1 MDTLSSFIKEEQ
13 LLHHHHHHQQQQQQQ
28 QHSGMLPHLGS
39 SSKSSII
46 EHVYK
51 KHTCLFLGHHHQQY
65 RMNHMDHSGSLSPP
79 DHHLLQS
86 SIHEMPVNGRK
97 RRSDNSLDSDSCGSD
112 HSGGSSINHH
122 GQEQQQQQR
131 ISHKQRKLNNHHQRN
146 SRPMEEQ
153 DMINNCP
160 LDQHQDVQ
168 TQRVLANVRERQRTQ
183 NLNEAFAALR
193 KIIPTLP
200 SDKLSKIQTLKLA
213 ARYIDFLYQ
222 VNIYLFIIMI
232 LYKYSRVVNR
242 LVLLSAVNK
251 KCFFAPKVL
260 RTDDESST
268 GSESTAMMEN
278 YPSPSS
284 DGSSLDMMMMS
295 NNNNINS
302 NNNNQGMMSGN
313 RQQQS
318 NGPSHHNGSGSSAF
332 LANECL
338 SYAFSVWRMEGAWNS
353 SQADLSSP

>member
-1 MDTLSSFIKEEQ
+1 MLSRRATKKTRPRRRRRRGGKGRDLHAASSLPLLPDFYVYLLNKKEKAPPSLFYFSSSVLFSGCFIGPSPLHTLDWHGRVLCINGQHLRLIILNVFQSVDVQQPYKKHHRSLIQSKMDTLSSFIKEEQ
-13 LLHHHHHHQQQQQQQ
+13 LLHHHHHHQQQQQ
-28 QHSGMLPHLGS
+28 HSGMLPHLGS
-39 SSKSSII
+39 SSESSII
-46 EHVYK
+46 ESMYV

-122 GQEQQQQQR
+122 GQEQQHQQR
-131 ISHKQRKLNNHHQRN
+131 SSHKQRKLNHHHQRN
-146 SRPMEEQ
+146 SRPSEEQ
-153 DMINNCP
+153 DMINTYP

-222 VNIYLFIIMI
+222 VSIYLFF
-232 LYKYSRVVNR
+232 
-242 LVLLSAVNK
+242 LVIYISIGKLST
-251 KCFFAPKVL
+251 F
-260 RTDDESST
+260 
-268 GSESTAMMEN
+268 
-278 YPSPSS
+278 
-284 DGSSLDMMMMS
+284 
-295 NNNNINS
+295 
-302 NNNNQGMMSGN
+302 
-313 RQQQS
+313 
-318 NGPSHHNGSGSSAF
+318 GPGTVS
-332 LANECL
+332 
-338 SYAFSVWRMEGAWNS
+338 
-353 SQADLSSP
+353 